1 MATRH
6 DEGRS
11 RLWRGMRS
19 LIFGEDSEQTLRDEI
34 EEAIDEAEDSRP
46 VAGDLSPTERQML
59 RNLLHFGERTAGDV
73 CVTRG
78 EMICVPSTI
87 PFDDLVRAFAEAEHS
102 RLPVYGESLDEIV
115 GMIHIKDV
123 FKTSVE
129 TTQERSVL
137 ELLREPLFIPESM
150 GVLDLLARMRSQR
163 IHLAIVVD
171 EFGGTEGL
179 VTIEDV
185 VEEIVG
191 EIEDEHDIEEAGM
204 LTLLDDGVWEADA
217 RIELEEL
224 AKTVD
229 ARLVWEE
236 DEVDTLGGL
245 VFLLAGHIP
254 AKGEC
259 VEHPSGWKL
268 EAVDSDPRKILRVR
282 LHAPD
287 VHAQGALVLREQV
300 RGVGHRLELERVA
313 GGIEQEHGGL
323 LTGLAFE
330 ADRGLDHELDVRQPE
345 PFRQGLPFVHRQH
358 QSEVRHRHV
367 LTVDGIA
374 RPARS
379 SIGRKMRDD
388 LMSMQVEV
396 DPAV

>member
-1 MATRH
+1 MATH
-6 DEGRS
+6 HEETGS

-19 LIFGEDSEQTLRDEI
+19 LLFGEDSEQTLRDEI
-34 EEAIDEAEDSRP
+34 EEAIDEAEDERP
-46 VAGDLSPTERQML
+46 IAGDLTPTERQML

-78 EMICVPSTI
+78 DIMAVPSTI
-87 PFDDLVRAFAEAEHS
+87 TFDDLVRAFADAEHS
-102 RLPVYGESLDEIV
+102 RLPVYGESLDKVI

-123 FKTSVE
+123 FKAQVDPTRDRS
-129 TTQERSVL
+129 TQA
-137 ELLREPLFIPESM
+137 LLREPLFVPESM
-150 GVLDLLARMRSQR
+150 SVIDLLARMRSQR

-191 EIEDEHDIEEAGM
+191 DIEDEHDIEAVGM
-204 LTLLDDGVWEADA
+204 LNLLEDGIWEADG

-245 VFLLAGHIP
+245 MFLLAGHIP

-259 VEHPSGWKL
+259 VEHPSGWRF
-268 EAVDSDPRKILRVR
+268 EAVDSDPRKVIRVR
-282 LHAPD
+282 LHS
-287 VHAQGALVLREQV
+287 
-300 RGVGHRLELERVA
+300 
-313 GGIEQEHGGL
+313 
-323 LTGLAFE
+323 
-330 ADRGLDHELDVRQPE
+330 PE
-345 PFRQGLPFVHRQH
+345 PSTAG
-358 QSEVRHRHV
+358 
-367 LTVDGIA
+367 
-374 RPARS
+374 
-379 SIGRKMRDD
+379 
-388 LMSMQVEV
+388 
-396 DPAV
+396 